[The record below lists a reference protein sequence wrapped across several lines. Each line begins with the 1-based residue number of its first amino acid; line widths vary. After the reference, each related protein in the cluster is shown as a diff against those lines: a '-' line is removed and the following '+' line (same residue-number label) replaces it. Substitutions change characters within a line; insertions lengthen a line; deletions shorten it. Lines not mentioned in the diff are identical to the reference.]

1 MPSVGIRFYQFPL
14 GGGWRTFVFE
24 IGPILPGLFKFAPN
38 NAFGAGAVAAPWD
51 GVARLVALRV
61 LAADVL
67 PAVGAAGGDA
77 DGAGPILFEEG
88 RLPTDPF
95 GWEVSL
101 LCPYLVALL
110 DCVPI
115 VALLFADLDSEL
127 DRELFE
133 GLFKEIP
140 ELTLELEP
148 PRIEVLPL
156 EGLLR
161 EIPELT
167 LELDPLRP
175 EVLPLEGLLRE
186 IPELTLELDPRRPEV
201 LPLEEPTGGAA
212 MGAIPFG
219 PGELT
224 TLPAVAVVGVRPDEP
239 LGLELS
245 RVLLPGTDPEP
256 VDDVVDDVLPDEFRT
271 LAFRNRLWG
280 GVNVAEVLVV
290 EVFVR
295 VAFRDALLVEE
306 LPRTAEGPDWFDPA
320 NAAFVLELP
329 IRLPGVGARFCGLT
343 VGSAKVFDEVP
354 GVLFL
359 DPTDD
364 SGVSVFDEL
373 DPEEKLA
380 ELFVTFDV
388 VERVPVD
395 VPVPDERVG
404 VFDLVLVAPREP
416 LLDIAFLLE
425 FVCFAFPDLD
435 ELVCLGPPD
444 EPAAYA
450 TLGVS
455 MVANAKT
462 MIKAVLFNIL

>member
-1 MPSVGIRFYQFPL
+1 MV
-14 GGGWRTFVFE
+14 
-24 IGPILPGLFKFAPN
+24 
-38 NAFGAGAVAAPWD
+38 
-51 GVARLVALRV
+51 
-61 LAADVL
+61 
-67 PAVGAAGGDA
+67 
-77 DGAGPILFEEG
+77 
-88 RLPTDPF
+88 
-95 GWEVSL
+95 
-101 LCPYLVALL
+101 
-110 DCVPI
+110 
-115 VALLFADLDSEL
+115 
-127 DRELFE
+127 
-133 GLFKEIP
+133 
-140 ELTLELEP
+140 
-148 PRIEVLPL
+148 
-156 EGLLR
+156 
-161 EIPELT
+161 
-167 LELDPLRP
+167 LELDPPRA

-201 LPLEEPTGGAA
+201 LPLEGLLREIPELTLELDPRRAEGLPLEEPTGGAA
-212 MGAIPFG
+212 MGAIPVG

-224 TLPAVAVVGVRPDEP
+224 TLPAVAVVGVWPAEP
-239 LGLELS
+239 LGLALDRE
-245 RVLLPGTDPEP
+245 LLPGTDPEP

-359 DPTDD
+359 DPTED

-373 DPEEKLA
+373 DPVEKLA

-404 VFDLVLVAPREP
+404 VFDLALLPREP
-416 LLDIAFLLE
+416 LLDVAFLLE
-425 FVCFAFPDLD
+425 LVGFAFPGLD
-435 ELVCLGPPD
+435 ELEVLGPPD

-450 TLGVS
+450 ILGAS

-462 MIKAVLFNIL
+462 MINAVLFNIL